1 MIFSFYTKHGLIVLL
16 KLILTGTAASN
27 FFRKFQNKRARRCS
41 GGVALYIRNSI
52 VNGVSVVRN
61 HFDSVIWL
69 KLDQSFFH
77 LDSDVFVSG
86 IYIWPENS
94 PMYNVVNV
102 DFFTLLQNDIAE
114 FHSLGKV
121 FIIGDWNSRTG
132 SRADYICM

>member
-1 MIFSFYTKHGLIVLL
+1 M
-16 KLILTGTAASN
+16 
-27 FFRKFQNKRARRCS
+27 
-41 GGVALYIRNSI
+41 
-52 VNGVSVVRN
+52 RN

-69 KLDQSFFH
+69 KIDLSFFY
-77 LDSDVFVSG
+77 LDSDDVVSG

-94 PMYNVVNV
+94 PMYNVVDV

-114 FHSLGKV
+114 FHLLGKV